1 MIKRLIIH
9 SFKVIKSAVKA
20 KLILLAG
27 LICLIFIACKD
38 ETRENDDIKIY
49 DEVREIYFDSNPNEI
64 TMKFD
69 ERKVFSFVG
78 YSTIQGADTMHFDN
92 RTTIPTLNYHKVGDW
107 FEFKITE
114 KNIFVKLNSN
124 SNTYER
130 YLTLKLPR
138 LADLC
143 VLSITQAGKTKK

>member
-9 SFKVIKSAVKA
+9 NFKGIKSAVKA

-64 TMKFD
+64 
-69 ERKVFSFVG
+69 RKKTFS
-78 YSTIQGADTMHFDN
+78 
-92 RTTIPTLNYHKVGDW
+92 
-107 FEFKITE
+107 
-114 KNIFVKLNSN
+114 
-124 SNTYER
+124 
-130 YLTLKLPR
+130 
-138 LADLC
+138 
-143 VLSITQAGKTKK
+143 